1 LKLPDC
7 WKKLE
12 NKKKCIGESRMEL
25 EKEKKYLVI
34 NTSGIINY
42 NIKKYKKMKQ

>member
-1 LKLPDC
+1 
-7 WKKLE
+7 
-12 NKKKCIGESRMEL
+12 MEL

-42 NIKKYKKMKQ
+42 NIKKYKKMKQWIKNIINKYKLKKTTI